1 MTLPRGERT
10 GLLIFFEVILP
21 GFFCR
26 GRGPLLTDRLKAARR
41 EAVLSNN
48 RLKQAGFAGKTVQ
61 LLKWM

>member
-1 MTLPRGERT
+1 M
-10 GLLIFFEVILP
+10 LIFFEVILP